1 MSTISML
8 RSADPYMMEAAQPIQ
23 AAQPTQASPQEGL
36 VHLVNRLAIERIHT
50 SEARVHQLMDRVS
63 DLTEKRQVAV
73 QLLEQVTRCTDGTGR
88 LDVSKMDA
96 QVVSRARAIFGDRL
110 EQVSGVLSSERT
122 TEFRSQVEG
131 LERETGNLE
140 AVDQMKLQSAI
151 QAMQRDATFFSEFM
165 RRIHEIIMTI
175 VQNIGR
181 G

>member
-1 MSTISML
+1 MNAISTL
-8 RSADPYMMEAAQPIQ
+8 PPADPFVMGAL
-23 AAQPTQASPQEGL
+23 QPTEAPARAEQAGQEGL

-50 SEARVHQLMDRVS
+50 SETRVHQLMDRVS
-63 DLTEKRQVAV
+63 NLTEKRQVAV
-73 QLLEQVTRCTDGTGR
+73 ELLEQITKCTDGAGK
-88 LDVSKMDA
+88 LDVGAMDA
-96 QVVSRARAIFGDRL
+96 QVLTRARAIFG
-110 EQVSGVLSSERT
+110 EQIGQVDGKLTAEKT
-122 TEFRSQVEG
+122 TEFRSQVES

-175 VQNIGR
+175 LQNIGR